1 MSAESIFRAVGGIRH
16 GLGFVVR
23 CPLQSHGQGRGDRS
37 PSLSIR
43 DGDKG
48 LLVFCHAGCDSRDV
62 FDELRRRGLLIS
74 EGTPRPEFAG
84 PPVSMHRS
92 AAPRPN
98 ARMCD
103 RALAIW
109 HEAENP
115 RGTIVERYLAS
126 RRLDLPE
133 SVAGDV
139 LRFHPACPFGND
151 RPPCMVALYR
161 TLNKNLPVAVHR
173 TALSADGQKIGR
185 KMLGP
190 VAGAA
195 IKLDADADV
204 TMGLVVGEGIETALT
219 ARQIG
224 FRPAWALGSVG
235 AIATFPLLPG
245 IEALTI
251 LAEAGKPSSD
261 AVQVC
266 GQRWSAVGREVIIV
280 SSRMGSDIN
289 DALRGAA

>member
-1 MSAESIFRAVGGIRH
+1 MSAESIFCAIGGTRH

-23 CPLQSHGQGRGDRS
+23 CPLPSHGQGRGDRS

-43 DGDKG
+43 DGDRG
-48 LLVFCHAGCDSRDV
+48 LLVCCHAGCDSRDV
-62 FDELRRRGLLIS
+62 FEELRRRGLLIS
-74 EGTPRPEFAG
+74 ECTRPEFAS
-84 PPVSMHRS
+84 PLVSMGQA
-92 AAPRPN
+92 AAPR
-98 ARMCD
+98 ADQGMRD

-109 HEAENP
+109 QEAQDP
-115 RGTIVERYLAS
+115 HGTIVERYLAS

-133 SVAGDV
+133 ETGADV

-151 RPPCMVALYR
+151 RLPCMVAVYR
-161 TLNKNLPVAVHR
+161 TIDRDLPVAVHR
-173 TALSADGQKIGR
+173 TALSANGQKIGR

-204 TMGLVVGEGIETALT
+204 TMGLVVGEGIETTLT
-219 ARQIG
+219 ARQLG

-235 AIATFPLLPG
+235 AIAAFSVLSG

-251 LAEAGKPSSD
+251 LAEAGKPSAD
-261 AVQVC
+261 AVQIC
-266 GQRWSAVGREVIIV
+266 GQRWSEAGREVIVV
-280 SSRMGSDIN
+280 SPRMGADIN

>member
-1 MSAESIFRAVGGIRH
+1 MSAESIFRALGGTRH

-23 CPLQSHGQGRGDRS
+23 CPLPSHGQGRGDRS

-48 LLVFCHAGCDSRDV
+48 LLVCCHAGCDSRDV
-62 FDELRRRGLLIS
+62 FEELRRRGLLIS
-74 EGTPRPEFAG
+74 ECTGPEFAS
-84 PPVSMHRS
+84 PLVSMRLA
-92 AAPRPN
+92 AAPHADRGM
-98 ARMCD
+98 RD

-109 HEAENP
+109 QEAQDP
-115 RGTIVERYLAS
+115 HGTIVERYLAS

-133 SVAGDV
+133 EIGADV
-139 LRFHPACPFGND
+139 LRFHPACPFGNE
-151 RPPCMVALYR
+151 RLPCMVAVYR
-161 TLNKNLPVAVHR
+161 TIDKDLPVAVHR
-173 TALSADGQKIGR
+173 TALSANGQKIGR

-204 TMGLVVGEGIETALT
+204 TMGLVVGEGIETTLT
-219 ARQIG
+219 IAA
-224 FRPAWALGSVG
+224 FSV
-235 AIATFPLLPG
+235 LSG

-251 LAEAGKPSSD
+251 LAEAGKPSAD
-261 AVQVC
+261 AVQIC
-266 GQRWSAVGREVIIV
+266 GQRWSEAGREVIVV
-280 SSRMGSDIN
+280 SPRMGADIN